1 MEQPGSTLQ
10 TRSVKNVRYGKS
22 IAILSCVLYILAVAK
37 LFIPLLTD
45 ARKLEDAIAT
55 EKKRLLVDK
64 IKEEKMLHTFTVQ
77 QNLANNVS
85 VHFSN
90 HLTEKERTSSERPQI
105 VERETLRTNSLVA
118 IRSDE
123 VSSTNLGNATTIEP
137 GPPPSSQHYPKGTNS
152 TKDNAPLT
160 RGKPRP
166 YDVDVGDKA
175 FLSSLSWEVLLKL
188 PQCRGKRRLLE
199 ILSAAG
205 LSAGDIKARCK
216 YLPLWHEV
224 ASLYGEE
231 PIILGLETC
240 AEYRR
245 SVNTNDPRTKRLN
258 GLRIAG
264 LYNSGTNAL
273 WKTIVMNVEGRK
285 SIENDWGDPGP
296 SVPWGKHM
304 PPRYRFSNRF
314 LPDDPLNVMPVVIV
328 RDPYRWLAAM
338 VS

>member
-1 MEQPGSTLQ
+1 MQQSGSTLQ
-10 TRSVKNVRYGKS
+10 TRSVKNVCCGKS
-22 IAILSCVLYILAVAK
+22 LIILSCVLYILAATKV
-37 LFIPLLTD
+37 FISLLTD

-55 EKKRLLVDK
+55 EKKRLFVDK
-64 IKEEKMLHTFTVQ
+64 TKEEKMLHNFTVQ
-77 QNLANNVS
+77 PNSANNIS
-85 VHFSN
+85 VHFIN
-90 HLTEKERTSSERPQI
+90 QLAEQERKSSESPQI
-105 VERETLRTNSLVA
+105 VQRETRRTNLLVA
-118 IRSDE
+118 IHSDE

-137 GPPPSSQHYPKGTNS
+137 GPPPLSQQYPKGKIS
-152 TKDNAPLT
+152 TKDNASLT
-160 RGKPRP
+160 RANPRT
-166 YDVDVGDKA
+166 YDVDQGDKA
-175 FLSSLSWEVLLKL
+175 LLNSPSWEVLLNL
-188 PQCRGKRRLLE
+188 PQCQGKRRLLE

-205 LSAGDIKARCK
+205 LSAGNIKARCK
-216 YLPLWHEV
+216 DLPLWHQV

-245 SVNTNDPRTKRLN
+245 SVDTNDPRTKRLN

-273 WKTIVMNVEGRK
+273 GKTIVMNMEGQN
-285 SIENDWGDPGP
+285 SIEKDWGDPGP

-304 PPRYRFSNRF
+304 PPRYRLSNRF
-314 LPDDPLNVMPVVIV
+314 LPDDPFNVMPVVIV